1 MPAGE
6 AKGTSRAAIELC
18 SGCGERL
25 KKPAIPTR
33 AAKLLASTPVDT
45 EGDALTR
52 YREKRDPLSTNE
64 PFGTEH
70 RPASRESRET
80 RSGRF
85 VVHLHDASRPHYDL
99 RLQVGGTLKS
109 FAVPRGPSLA
119 PLDKKLAMMTEDHPL
134 EYLEFEEVIPE
145 GNYGA
150 GAMIAWDIGRVRYL
164 ETTAERGIELGKID
178 FELDGFKL
186 HGRFALVA
194 TGRRKASGPADKK
207 ANEWLL
213 IKKQD
218 AFAHPPGD
226 VLVEQPYS
234 VMSGMTISDLARRDE
249 LVKELEAEAVA
260 LGAVRAPVDVTTAQ
274 PMLCALSGAELSDP
288 SRIYEL
294 KIDGVRIV
302 SDKHGRAVALRY
314 RNGRAASSSYPEI
327 ARAVAALA
335 PERVVLD
342 GEVVAFDAQGR
353 PSFQRIAPRIHAE
366 RPLDVRAAMHEV
378 PVSYLVFD
386 LLALND
392 LDLRPLPLL
401 ARKSLLMK
409 LIRGRGY
416 VRALDHLEGDGRPL
430 FELCRTERLEGVV
443 AKRAD
448 SPYRQGP
455 KRTEDWVKIKAE
467 RDDEFVVVGFMRGK
481 SNRAPLGALCVA
493 SYSGERL
500 LYRGRVGSGLDAA
513 TLSSLEQTLRALRVP
528 DFPAFGAPP
537 DDAKGAL
544 WVRPELVVSVRF
556 LGFTEGEPRL
566 RAPVFRGLRNDI
578 EPGACRAAPPGEL
591 IDALPP
597 IAVAA
602 TSLGEEPASRE
613 SAVPAPA
620 APSASNG
627 PDAPN
632 AKAGTR
638 RVTVSNPTKV
648 FWADE
653 GYTKGDLCAYYAS
666 IAEVMLPFLH
676 ERPVVLVRYPDGIAG
691 KHFFQWNVPAG
702 TPDWIERIERVD
714 VDDPT
719 AQKKTLFLV
728 DSVDA
733 LVHIAN
739 MGCIPLHVLAA
750 QRGSLE
756 LCDFLTV
763 DFDIADR
770 PFSDAVRLAL
780 DLKVVLDDVGLLGFP
795 KTSGQRGLHVLVPLG
810 PGVNFDTAKL
820 LVELLGRL
828 ITDKN
833 PDIATME
840 RRVSQRGSRVYV
852 DTGQTGPSRTIVA
865 PYSVRAHPG
874 ATVSAPIRWEELH
887 VALDTSRFTLLTMP
901 GRVLEVGDP
910 YDGFMDVRPDVAAA
924 VTALSK
930 YL

>member
-1 MPAGE
+1 MKKPTTKAQT
-6 AKGTSRAAIELC
+6 ARAAESPKAADSAA
-18 SGCGERL
+18 SG
-25 KKPAIPTR
+25 PA
-33 AAKLLASTPVDT
+33 
-45 EGDALTR
+45 DALKL
-52 YREKRDPLSTNE
+52 YRDKRDPLSTNE
-64 PFGTEH
+64 PFGAEQKAYGSG
-70 RPASRESRET
+70 PRET

-109 FAVPRGPSLA
+109 FAVPRGPSLQA
-119 PLDKKLAMMTEDHPL
+119 LDKKLAVLTEDHPL

-150 GAMIAWDIGRVRYL
+150 GAMIAWDLGRVRYL
-164 ETTAERGIELGKID
+164 ETSAERGLELGKID

-194 TGRRKASGPADKK
+194 TGRRKAAGPGDKK
-207 ANEWLL
+207 GNEWLL

-226 VLVEQPYS
+226 VLIEQPYS
-234 VMSGMTISDLARRDE
+234 VMSGMTITELADRSRI
-249 LVKELEAEAVA
+249 VRELEAEAEA
-260 LGAVRAPVDVTTAQ
+260 LGAARAPVEVANST
-274 PMLCALSGAELSDP
+274 PMLCSLTGAELVDEQ
-288 SRIYEL
+288 RVFEL

-302 SDKHGRAVALRY
+302 ADKHARAVALRY

-327 ARAVAALA
+327 ARAVASLA

-342 GEVVAFDAQGR
+342 GEVVAFDPEGR
-353 PSFQRIAPRIHAE
+353 PSFQRILPRIQAD
-366 RPLDVRAAMHEV
+366 RPFDVRTAMNEV

-392 LDLRPLPLL
+392 FDLRPLPLL

-409 LIRGRGY
+409 LLHGRGY

-430 FELCRTERLEGVV
+430 FELCRAQRLEGVV
-443 AKRAD
+443 AKRALA
-448 SPYRQGP
+448 PYRHGP
-455 KRTEDWVKIKAE
+455 RRSEDWVKIKAE
-467 RDDEFVVVGFMRGK
+467 RDDEFIVIGFMRGK
-481 SNRAPLGALCVA
+481 GGRAALGALCVA

-513 TLSSLEQTLRALRVP
+513 TLSSLEQELNARRVT
-528 DFPAFGAPP
+528 DFPAFGQPP

-556 LGFTEGEPRL
+556 LGFTEGEVRL
-566 RAPVFRGLRNDI
+566 RAPVFKGLRNDI
-578 EPGACRAAPPGEL
+578 DPRDCRAAPASEL
-591 IDALPP
+591 L
-597 IAVAA
+597 AA
-602 TSLGEEPASRE
+602 
-613 SAVPAPA
+613 PAPA
-620 APSASNG
+620 AALEPNDAPSPPPTPEA
-627 PDAPN
+627 APN
-632 AKAGTR
+632 AVKANGR
-638 RVTVSNPTKV
+638 ARVIVSNPNKV
-648 FWADE
+648 FWPDE
-653 GYTKGDLCAYYAS
+653 GYTKGDLCSYYAS
-666 IAEVMLPFLH
+666 IAEVMLPFLR
-676 ERPVVLVRYPDGIAG
+676 ERPVVLVRYPDGISG

-714 VDDPT
+714 EDDPSGP
-719 AQKKTLFLV
+719 KKTLFLLN
-728 DSVDA
+728 SVDA

-739 MGCIPLHVLAA
+739 LGCIPLHVLAA
-750 QRGSLE
+750 QRATLE
-756 LCDFLTV
+756 QCDFLTV

-770 PFSDAVRLAL
+770 PFADAVRLAL
-780 DLKVVLDDVGLLGFP
+780 DLKQVLDDVGLLGFP

-833 PDIATME
+833 PNIATME
-840 RRVSQRGSRVYV
+840 RRVNQRGSRVYV

-865 PYSVRAHPG
+865 PYSVRAYRG
-874 ATVSAPIRWEELH
+874 ASVSTPIAWEELH
-887 VALDTSRFTLLTMP
+887 VALDTSRFTMLTLP
-901 GRVLEVGDP
+901 GRVLAVGDP
-910 YDGFMDVRPDVAAA
+910 YAEFMNARPDVPKA
-924 VTALSK
+924 VAALSK

>member
-1 MPAGE
+1 M
-6 AKGTSRAAIELC
+6 
-18 SGCGERL
+18 
-25 KKPAIPTR
+25 KKPATKAKTAEPKL
-33 AAKLLASTPVDT
+33 AAELGSPA
-45 EGDALTR
+45 DALKL
-52 YREKRDPLSTNE
+52 YRDKRDPLSTNE
-64 PFGTEH
+64 PFGAEH
-70 RPASRESRET
+70 KVSTRET

-119 PLDKKLAMMTEDHPL
+119 VLDKKLAMMTEDHPL
-134 EYLEFEEVIPE
+134 EYLDFEEVIPE

-150 GAMIAWDIGRVRYL
+150 GAMIAWDVGRVRYL
-164 ETTAERGIELGKID
+164 ETSAERGIELGKID

-194 TGRRKASGPADKK
+194 TGRRKASGPNDKK
-207 ANEWLL
+207 NNEWLL

-226 VLVEQPYS
+226 ILIEQPYS
-234 VMSGMTISDLARRDE
+234 VMSGMTIGDLAHRAE
-249 LVKELEAEAVA
+249 FVAALEAEAEA
-260 LGAVRAPVDVTTAQ
+260 LGAPRAPVDVANMT
-274 PMLCALSGAELSDP
+274 PMLCALTGAELHDEG
-288 SRIYEL
+288 RVYEL

-302 SDKHGRAVALRY
+302 ADKHARAVALRY
-314 RNGRAASSSYPEI
+314 RNGRPGSSSYPEI
-327 ARAVAALA
+327 ARAVASLA

-342 GEVVAFDAQGR
+342 GEVVAFDPEGR
-353 PSFQRIAPRIHAE
+353 PSFQRIIPRIHAQ
-366 RPLDVRAAMHEV
+366 RPLDVRAAMNDV
-378 PVSYLVFD
+378 PVSYMVFD

-392 LDLRPLPLL
+392 FDLRPLPLV
-401 ARKSLLMK
+401 ARKALLMK
-409 LIRGRGY
+409 LLHGRGY

-430 FELCRTERLEGVV
+430 FELCRVQRLEGVV

-448 SPYRQGP
+448 APYRPGP

-467 RDDEFVVVGFMRGK
+467 RDDEFVVIGFMRGK
-481 SNRAPLGALCVA
+481 GGRAALGALCVA

-513 TLSSLEQTLRALRVP
+513 TLSSLEQELDARRVP
-528 DFPAFGAPP
+528 QFPAFGQTPE
-537 DDAKGAL
+537 DAKGAL

-556 LGFTEGEPRL
+556 LGFTEGEVRL
-566 RAPVFRGLRNDI
+566 RAPVFKGLRTDI
-578 EPGACRAAPPGEL
+578 HPGDCRAAPASEL
-591 IDALPP
+591 IAEDPPSQPDAGSQPDTD
-597 IAVAA
+597 A
-602 TSLGEEPASRE
+602 TSGAISGATSDAISAARSDATAGEQALEKPSPAAGAPRK
-613 SAVPAPA
+613 AKAKAPA
-620 APSASNG
+620 
-627 PDAPN
+627 
-632 AKAGTR
+632 TR
-638 RVTVSNPTKV
+638 VVVSNPNKV
-648 FWADE
+648 FWTDE

-666 IAEVMLPFLH
+666 IADVMLPFLH

-702 TPDWIERIERVD
+702 TPDWIERIERID
-714 VDDPT
+714 EDDPNGPR
-719 AQKKTLFLV
+719 KTLFLLN
-728 DSVDA
+728 SVDA

-739 MGCIPLHVLAA
+739 LGCIPLHVLASRRA
-750 QRGSLE
+750 TLDQ
-756 LCDFLTV
+756 CDFLTV

-780 DLKVVLDDVGLLGFP
+780 DLKQVLDDVGLFGFP

-810 PGVNFDTAKL
+810 LGVNFDTAKL

-833 PDIATME
+833 PSIATME
-840 RRVSQRGSRVYV
+840 RRVNQRGSRVYV

-865 PYSVRAHPG
+865 PYSVRAYRG
-874 ATVSAPIRWEELH
+874 ATVSAPISWEELH
-887 VALDTSRFTLLTMP
+887 VALDTSRFTMVTMP

-910 YDGFMDVRPDVAAA
+910 YAEFMNVRPDVPAA
-924 VTALSK
+924 VTALSR

>member
-1 MPAGE
+1 M
-6 AKGTSRAAIELC
+6 SYAAP
-18 SGCGERL
+18 SGERL
-25 KKPAIPTR
+25 KKPATKP
-33 AAKLLASTPVDT
+33 AAKPAASTPA
-45 EGDALTR
+45 DALTA

-64 PFGTEH
+64 PFGAEQ
-70 RPASRESRET
+70 RPGSRET

-85 VVHLHDASRPHYDL
+85 VVHLHDATRPHYDL

-134 EYLEFEEVIPE
+134 EYLEFEEVIPD

-150 GAMIAWDIGRVRYL
+150 GAMIAWDVGRVRYL
-164 ETTAERGIELGKID
+164 ETTAERGLEIGKLD

-194 TGRRKASGPADKK
+194 TGRRKASGPSDKK

-226 VLVEQPYS
+226 VLVEQPFS
-234 VMSGMTISDLARRDE
+234 VMSGMTIGDLARRE
-249 LVKELEAEAVA
+249 QLVQELEAEAEA
-260 LGAVRAPVDVTTAQ
+260 LGALRSAVDVTNAQ
-274 PMLCALSGAELSDP
+274 PMLCALSGAELADP

-327 ARAVAALA
+327 ARAVASLA

-366 RPLDVRAAMHEV
+366 RPLDVRAAMQDV

-392 LDLRPLPLL
+392 LDLRSLPLL

-430 FELCRTERLEGVV
+430 FEMCRSERLEGVV
-443 AKRAD
+443 AKRSD

-455 KRTEDWVKIKAE
+455 RRTEDWVKIKAE
-467 RDDEFVVVGFMRGK
+467 RDDEFVVVGYMRGK
-481 SNRAPLGALCVA
+481 NNRAPLGALCVA

-513 TLSSLEQTLRALRVP
+513 TLSSLERALDERRVP
-528 DFPAFGAPP
+528 DFPAHGSAPE
-537 DDAKGAL
+537 DAKGAL

-556 LGFTEGEPRL
+556 LGFTEGEARL
-566 RAPVFRGLRNDI
+566 RAPVFRGLRSDI
-578 EPGACRAAPPGEL
+578 APGDCRAAPPDEL
-591 IDALPP
+591 IHAAPAIDAVS
-597 IAVAA
+597 A
-602 TSLGEEPASRE
+602 EPALGAPSKERMQ
-613 SAVPAPA
+613 PAPNE
-620 APSASNG
+620 PSASS
-627 PDAPN
+627 A
-632 AKAGTR
+632 AR
-638 RVTVSNPTKV
+638 RVTVSNPSKV

-666 IAEVMLPFLH
+666 IADVMLPFLH

-714 VDDPT
+714 EDDPS

-733 LVHIAN
+733 LLHIAN
-739 MGCIPLHVLAA
+739 LGCIPLHVIAA

-756 LCDFLTV
+756 YCDFLTV

-780 DLKVVLDDVGLLGFP
+780 DLKVVLDDVGLLGYP

-840 RRVSQRGSRVYV
+840 RRVNQRGARVYV

-887 VALDTSRFTLLTMP
+887 VALDTSRFTMLTMP
-901 GRVLEVGDP
+901 GRVLAVGDP
-910 YDGFMDVRPDVAAA
+910 YEGFMDARPDVGAA

>member
-1 MPAGE
+1 MREGTFTLPIGLCLGFGE
-6 AKGTSRAAIELC
+6 C
-18 SGCGERL
+18 L
-25 KKPAIPTR
+25 KKPAT
-33 AAKLLASTPVDT
+33 KGKASPATPVP
-45 EGDALTR
+45 EVGGPADALKL
-52 YREKRDPLSTNE
+52 YRDKRDPLSTNE
-64 PFGTEH
+64 PFGAEH
-70 RPASRESRET
+70 KSQGRET
-80 RSGRF
+80 RTGRF

-109 FAVPRGPSLA
+109 FAVPRGPSLTV
-119 PLDKKLAMMTEDHPL
+119 LDKKLAVLTEDHPL

-150 GAMIAWDIGRVRYL
+150 GAMIAWDVGRVRYL
-164 ETTAERGIELGKID
+164 ETSAERGIELGKID

-194 TGRRKASGPADKK
+194 TGRRKASGPQDKK
-207 ANEWLL
+207 SNEWLL

-226 VLVEQPYS
+226 ILVEQPYS
-234 VMSGMTISDLARRDE
+234 VLSGMTITDLADRKRF
-249 LVKELEAEAVA
+249 VRELEAEAEA
-260 LGAVRAPVDVTTAQ
+260 LGALRAPVEVANVP
-274 PMLCALSGAELSDP
+274 PMLCSLTGAELLDQ
-288 SRIYEL
+288 SRVYEL

-302 SDKHGRAVALRY
+302 ADKHDRAVALRY

-327 ARAVAALA
+327 ARAVASLA

-342 GEVVAFDAQGR
+342 GEVVAFDPEGR
-353 PSFQRIAPRIHAE
+353 PSFQRILPRIQAE
-366 RPLDVRAAMHEV
+366 RPFDVRAAMHDV

-386 LLALND
+386 ILALNEF
-392 LDLRPLPLL
+392 DLRPLPLL

-409 LIRGRGY
+409 LLHGRGY

-430 FELCRTERLEGVV
+430 FELCRSQRLEGVV
-443 AKRAD
+443 AKRA
-448 SPYRQGP
+448 SAPYRHGP
-455 KRTEDWVKIKAE
+455 RRTEDWVKIKAE
-467 RDDEFVVVGFMRGK
+467 RDDEFVVIGFMRGK
-481 SNRAPLGALCVA
+481 GGRSALGALCVA

-513 TLSSLEQTLRALRVP
+513 TLSSLELALDARRVEA
-528 DFPAFGAPP
+528 FPAFGEPP

-556 LGFTEGEPRL
+556 LGFTEGDVRL
-566 RAPVFRGLRNDI
+566 RAPVFKGLRNDI
-578 EPGACRAAPPGEL
+578 HPGDCRAAPPSEWVAQAPPPSPPNAVSA
-591 IDALPP
+591 ALPAVSS
-597 IAVAA
+597 IA
-602 TSLGEEPASRE
+602 S
-613 SAVPAPA
+613 
-620 APSASNG
+620 APSA
-627 PDAPN
+627 AR
-632 AKAGTR
+632 TR
-638 RVTVSNPTKV
+638 VVVSNPNKV
-648 FWADE
+648 FWTDE

-714 VDDPT
+714 EDDPNG
-719 AQKKTLFLV
+719 ASKTLFLLN
-728 DSVDA
+728 SVDA

-739 MGCIPLHVLAA
+739 LGCIPLHVIAA
-750 QRGSLE
+750 RRGTLDQ
-756 LCDFLTV
+756 CDFLTV

-780 DLKVVLDDVGLLGFP
+780 DLKLVLDDVGLIGFP

-810 PGVNFDTAKL
+810 PGVNFETAKL

-833 PDIATME
+833 PSIATME
-840 RRVSQRGSRVYV
+840 RRVTQRGSRVYV

-865 PYSVRAHPG
+865 PYSVRAYRG
-874 ATVSAPIRWEELH
+874 ASVSTPISWQELH
-887 VALDTSRFTLLTMP
+887 VALDTSRFTMLTLP

-910 YDGFMDVRPDVAAA
+910 YADFMSARPNVAAA

>member
-1 MPAGE
+1 MAV
-6 AKGTSRAAIELC
+6 ELC
-18 SGCGERL
+18 WRFGECL
-25 KKPAIPTR
+25 KKPTKAP
-33 AAKLLASTPVDT
+33 APP
-45 EGDALTR
+45 GDALTR
-52 YREKRDPLSTNE
+52 YRQKRDPLSTNE
-64 PFGTEH
+64 PFAAEQK
-70 RPASRESRET
+70 PSSRET

-99 RLQVGGTLKS
+99 RLQIGGTLKS
-109 FAVPRGPSLA
+109 FAVPRGPSLEV
-119 PLDKKLAMMTEDHPL
+119 LDKKLAVLTEDHPL
-134 EYLEFEEVIPE
+134 EYLGFEEVIPE

-164 ETTAERGIELGKID
+164 ETTAERGLELGKLD

-207 ANEWLL
+207 NNDWLL

-226 VLVEQPYS
+226 VLVEQPHS
-234 VMSGMTISDLARRDE
+234 VLSGLTITELASRERF
-249 LVKELEAEAVA
+249 VSELEAEAEA
-260 LGAVRAPVDVTTAQ
+260 LGAVRAPLEVSALT
-274 PMLCALSGAELSDP
+274 PMLCASTGAELRDDE
-288 SRIYEL
+288 RIYEL
-294 KIDGVRIV
+294 KIDGVRIIA
-302 SDKHGRAVALRY
+302 DKHERAVALRY
-314 RNGRAASSSYPEI
+314 RNGRSASSSYPEI
-327 ARAVAALA
+327 ARAVASLA

-366 RPLDVRAAMHEV
+366 RPLDVRSAMNEV
-378 PVSYLVFD
+378 PVNYLVFD
-386 LLALND
+386 ILALND
-392 LDLRPLPLL
+392 FDLRALPLR

-430 FELCRTERLEGVV
+430 FDLCRAERLEGVV
-443 AKRAD
+443 AKRAL
-448 SPYRQGP
+448 SPYRPGP
-455 KRTEDWVKIKAE
+455 RRTEDWVKIKSE
-467 RDDEFVVVGFMRGK
+467 RDDEFVVIGFMRGK
-481 SNRAPLGALCVA
+481 GARSPLGALCVA

-513 TLSSLEQTLRALRVP
+513 TLSSLEQALEARRSEV
-528 DFPAFGAPP
+528 FPGSGAPP

-556 LGFTEGEPRL
+556 LGFTEGEARL
-566 RAPVFRGLRNDI
+566 RAPVYRGLRTDI
-578 EPGACRAAPPGEL
+578 TPEDCRAAPPSEL
-591 IDALPP
+591 IRERPVTP
-597 IAVAA
+597 
-602 TSLGEEPASRE
+602 EASH
-613 SAVPAPA
+613 A
-620 APSASNG
+620 APSASSASSG
-627 PDAPN
+627 GSAP
-632 AKAGTR
+632 K
-638 RVTVSNPTKV
+638 RVAVSNPNKV
-648 FWADE
+648 FWPDE
-653 GYTKGDLCAYYAS
+653 GYTKGDLCSYYAS

-691 KHFFQWNVPAG
+691 KHFYQWNVPAG
-702 TPDWIERIERVD
+702 TPDWIERIELID
-714 VDDPT
+714 EDDP
-719 AQKKTLFLV
+719 ASGKKTVFLI

-739 MGCIPLHVLAA
+739 LGCIPLHVLAA
-750 QRGSLE
+750 QRGTRDE
-756 LCDFLTV
+756 CDFLTV

-780 DLKVVLDDVGLLGFP
+780 DLRVILDDVGLIGFP
-795 KTSGQRGLHVLVPLG
+795 KTSGQKGLHVLVPLG

-828 ITDKN
+828 VTDKN
-833 PDIATME
+833 PTIATME
-840 RRVSQRGSRVYV
+840 RRVNQRGSRVYV

-865 PYSVRAHPG
+865 PYSVRAHAG
-874 ATVSAPIRWEELH
+874 ATVSAPISWEELH
-887 VALDTSRFTLLTMP
+887 VALDTSRFTMLTMP

-910 YDGFMDVRPDVAAA
+910 FADFMSIQPDVAAA
-924 VTALSK
+924 VTALSR

>member
-1 MPAGE
+1 MLG
-6 AKGTSRAAIELC
+6 R
-18 SGCGERL
+18 GERL
-25 KKPAIPTR
+25 KKPVLESPATP
-33 AAKLLASTPVDT
+33 AAEPA
-45 EGDALTR
+45 DALTR

-64 PFGTEH
+64 PFGAEH
-70 RPASRESRET
+70 KQSSRET
-80 RSGRF
+80 RTGRF
-85 VVHLHDASRPHYDL
+85 VVHLHDASRPHYDV
-99 RLQVGGTLKS
+99 RLQIGGTLKS

-119 PLDKKLAMMTEDHPL
+119 AGDKKLAVLTEDHPL
-134 EYLEFEEVIPE
+134 EYLEFEEVIPD

-150 GAMIAWDIGRVRYL
+150 GAMIVWDVGRVRYL
-164 ETTAERGIELGKID
+164 ETTAERGLEIGKLD

-194 TGRRKASGPADKK
+194 TGRRKASGPNDKK

-226 VLVEQPYS
+226 VLVEQPHS
-234 VMSGMTISDLARRDE
+234 VLSGLTVSELALRAN
-249 LVKELEAEAVA
+249 VVSELEAEAEA
-260 LGAVRAPVDVTTAQ
+260 LGALRAPVEVSSLT
-274 PMLCALSGAELSDP
+274 PMLCALTGAELVDE

-302 SDKHGRAVALRY
+302 ADKHARAVALRY

-342 GEVVAFDAQGR
+342 GEVVAFDAEGR

-366 RPLDVRAAMHEV
+366 KPLDVRSAMNEV

-386 LLALND
+386 LLAFND
-392 LDLRPLPLL
+392 FDLRSLPLVS
-401 ARKSLLMK
+401 RKALLMK
-409 LIRGRGY
+409 LVRGKGY
-416 VRALDHLEGDGRPL
+416 VRALDHLEADGRPL
-430 FELCRTERLEGVV
+430 FELCRAQRLEGVV
-443 AKRAD
+443 AKRAA
-448 SPYRQGP
+448 SPYRSGAR
-455 KRTEDWVKIKAE
+455 RTDDWVKLKAE
-467 RDDEFVVVGFMRGK
+467 RDDEFVVIGFMRGK
-481 SNRAPLGALCVA
+481 GERSALGALCVA

-513 TLSSLEQTLRALRVP
+513 ALSSLEQALEARRVNA
-528 DFPAFGAPP
+528 FPASGAPP
-537 DDAKGAL
+537 EDAKGAL

-566 RAPVFRGLRNDI
+566 RAPVYRGLRTDI
-578 EPGACRAAPPGEL
+578 APGDCRAAPVSEL
-591 IDALPP
+591 I
-597 IAVAA
+597 
-602 TSLGEEPASRE
+602 EEPPVP
-613 SAVPAPA
+613 SAAPA
-620 APSASNG
+620 QTIDPIPRGASSRT
-627 PDAPN
+627 A
-632 AKAGTR
+632 TR
-638 RVTVSNPTKV
+638 VVVSNPSKV
-648 FWADE
+648 FWPDE

-691 KHFFQWNVPAG
+691 KHFYQWNVPPG
-702 TPDWIERIERVD
+702 TPDWVERIEIVD
-714 VDDPT
+714 EEEPGSP
-719 AQKKTLFLV
+719 KKTLFLMN
-728 DSVDA
+728 SADA

-739 MGCIPLHVLAA
+739 LGCIPLHVLAA
-750 QRGSLE
+750 QRGTLDQ
-756 LCDFLTV
+756 CDFLTV

-770 PFSDAVRLAL
+770 PFSDAVKLAL
-780 DLKVVLDDVGLLGFP
+780 DLRVILDDVGLLGFP
-795 KTSGQRGLHVLVPLG
+795 KTSGQKGLHVLVPLG

-833 PDIATME
+833 PTIATME

-865 PYSVRAHPG
+865 PYSVRSYPG
-874 ATVSAPIRWEELH
+874 ATVSTPIGWNELH
-887 VALDTSRFTLLTMP
+887 VALDTSRFTMLTLP

-910 YDGFMDVRPDVAAA
+910 FAGFMAARPDVPAA
-924 VTALSK
+924 VKELVK